1 MCEKRF
7 FEYAEAFERA
17 YASGDWS
24 VLEEQEERAEQREP
38 AVRALFQ
45 GTRAPLLSFG

>member
-1 MCEKRF
+1 MRQKRF

-24 VLEEQEERAEQREP
+24 VLEEYFTEDA
-38 AVRALFQ
+38 
-45 GTRAPLLSFG
+45 TPLWGVNNVH